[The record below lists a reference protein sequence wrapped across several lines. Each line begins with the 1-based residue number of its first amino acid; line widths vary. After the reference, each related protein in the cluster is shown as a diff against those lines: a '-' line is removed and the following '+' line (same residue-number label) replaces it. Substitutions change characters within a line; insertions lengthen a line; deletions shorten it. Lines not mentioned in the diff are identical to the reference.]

1 MIANQ
6 CGTCQEHSGQRVAPH
21 RLNEHRPDLDG
32 QLGLSASLPT
42 TFGVASTDTGWRVK
56 ADAAPASLPVG
67 LGIGYADVPET
78 VNGETR
84 TTRAIFGYVRWQV
97 GPAHELRLDLADE
110 DRQNSYRRLSATL
123 NLTLRF

>member
-1 MIANQ
+1 VV
-6 CGTCQEHSGQRVAPH
+6 RVVPS
-21 RLNEHRPDLDG
+21 LEYYLLDG

-42 TFGVASTDTGWRVK
+42 TLDVASTDTGWRVK